1 MLAPLP
7 ALVCL
12 VALTGCG
19 ATPEREPEVG
29 RQDAAAR
36 VPGTTAPTPTSGP
49 APEAAPE
56 VAVEAGQRLEP
67 AGPASSDG
75 TPRAATLTVPDLGL
89 RDFPV
94 QAYQGTTDDAAG
106 TVIQDA
112 GDLASPYGPDGG
124 VGPGG
129 VGNYLVTGHRLSSTE
144 PFLELPS
151 LVRGDRVTVSAGGTD
166 YVYEV
171 RTTRGTSFREPASLA
186 AQRAAVPGRPG
197 VEPTRAMI
205 TLSTCATPEDHAE
218 GNFWADANG
227 NPEHRIDKIGVL
239 VASSPA

>member
-1 MLAPLP
+1 MRSSLLAPLAP
-7 ALVCL
+7 LVALA
-12 VALTGCG
+12 ALTGC
-19 ATPEREPEVG
+19 AAAPEREPATDRV
-29 RQDAAAR
+29 RDVAAR
-36 VPGTTAPTPTSGP
+36 VPASGASTSP
-49 APEAAPE
+49 APQADP
-56 VAVEAGQRLEP
+56 EAGQRLEP
-67 AGPASSDG
+67 TGPATSDG
-75 TPRAATLTVPDLGL
+75 TPRAATLSVPDLGL
-89 RDFPV
+89 RGFPV
-94 QAYQGTTDDAAG
+94 QAYRGTTDDVAG

-151 LVRGDRVTVSAGGTD
+151 LEHGDRVTVTADGTD

-171 RTTRGTSFREPASLA
+171 RTTRETSFREPASLA

-218 GNFWADANG
+218 GNYWSDENG

-239 VASSPA
+239 VASRPA